1 MTQVINILRKFE
13 HPQVTAKGER
23 RAVVRLK
30 ALQTLWFNTG
40 TLCNITCTNCYI
52 ESSPKNDRL
61 VYLTV
66 RDVAQNL
73 DDAEVCGER
82 INLVGFTGGEPFMN
96 PEIIGILEETLTRGF
111 EALVL
116 TNAMRPMMRHRNAI
130 CELQKTYGEK
140 LRVRVSL
147 DAPTREIHDQERGAG
162 SFDKALEG
170 LRFLKEAQVRIEI
183 AGRNFVG
190 ITEDVARERY
200 AALFKEQRL
209 EIDASSA
216 TQLVVFPEMNG
227 DANPPEITDACWG
240 ILKKSPGD
248 VMCSSARMIVR
259 RRGAATSSV
268 VACSLLPL
276 HALRTRRF
284 VEGCREGRASQSP
297 LLRNVLRT
305 RGIVLWGLN
314 NFAHVIHLSCV
325 AGRDAE

>member
-259 RRGAATSSV
+259 RRGAATTSV
-268 VACSLLPL
+268 VACTLLPYD
-276 HALRTRRF
+276 TRF
-284 VEGCREGRASQSP
+284 ELGGSLKDAAKDVP
-297 LLRNVLRT
+297 LNHPYCATFCVL
-305 RGIVLWGLN
+305 GGS
-314 NFAHVIHLSCV
+314 SC
-325 AGRDAE
+325 GGSTTSHT